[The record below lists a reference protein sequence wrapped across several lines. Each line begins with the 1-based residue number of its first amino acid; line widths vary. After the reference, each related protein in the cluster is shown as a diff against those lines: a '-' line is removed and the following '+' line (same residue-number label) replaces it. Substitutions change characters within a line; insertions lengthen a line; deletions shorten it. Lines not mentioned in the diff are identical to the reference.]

1 MLIDIHHLRVQF
13 EQNRQIK
20 QVVKGVN
27 LQVKQGETFSLIGRS
42 GCGKSTV
49 LRSIF
54 PGLLV

>member
-42 GCGKSTV
+42 G
-49 LRSIF
+49 LR
-54 PGLLV
+54 